1 MGWHRESQA
10 KEADYCR
17 RILRKAVRE
26 SKEKLREG
34 DGIVGRSGREA
45 QIARRSTQAGT
56 PRLTPPRRSD
66 RPLQIV
72 GRGEMQVQERGPGF
86 RQHPFKN
93 SDRPE
98 EVLSQGDSVGAA
110 ARLVPP
116 SSLELLQTAVRH
128 QQPETLRLSQLMP
141 EPTIIST
148 TNCTVSS
155 VDVQVPWANVRECGS
170 WVRIPSRCWAL
181 GVGRCSKKLSGL
193 PVCIG
198 GMKSRPLSQL

>member
-10 KEADYCR
+10 KEADYGR

-98 EVLSQGDSVGAA
+98 GGPQPRRLGGGRCKAGPT
-110 ARLVPP
+110 LVPR
-116 SSLELLQTAVRH
+116 TAADCSAAPATRDSPAVPADAR
-128 QQPETLRLSQLMP
+128 
-141 EPTIIST
+141 
-148 TNCTVSS
+148 TNNHFYYCTVLS